1 MASIESTTLADVTR
15 CTARRCKTDPLRDA
29 VMAMKLGDCLYIPY
43 YDEETVPEGF
53 KPNTITQVVGSLSRM
68 STDVRYAVKRDT
80 TRPGSF
86 VLCLPKR
93 TPEEIAAS
101 TAYRERRKASAAARA
116 AAIAAGEAP
125 PKLGRKPKAK
135 PEAEPVAA

>member
-1 MASIESTTLADVTR
+1 
-15 CTARRCKTDPLRDA
+15 
-29 VMAMKLGDCLYIPY
+29 MAMKLGDCLYIPY